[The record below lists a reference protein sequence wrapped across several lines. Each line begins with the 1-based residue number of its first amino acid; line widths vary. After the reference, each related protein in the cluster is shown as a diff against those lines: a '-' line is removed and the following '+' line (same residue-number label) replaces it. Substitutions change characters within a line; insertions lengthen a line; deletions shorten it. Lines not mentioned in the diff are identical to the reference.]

1 MGASFHSLDHGCKGE
16 SEVVGG
22 GEQRPGGPTTLMGP
36 PNQPTNPTPSLSP
49 EASNTN
55 GASAD
60 NYQPPHATSSIKN
73 PEILRQFSELCVAAK
88 SSKL

>member
-1 MGASFHSLDHGCKGE
+1 M
-16 SEVVGG
+16 VGG

-36 PNQPTNPTPSLSP
+36 PNQPTSPTPSLSDA

-60 NYQPPHATSSIKN
+60 NYQPPHRATTSIKN